1 MFESVSNLNPNKP
14 IVTLVHR
21 VITPKGEVRW
31 HKWTNRAI
39 FNEQNKVKEYQAV
52 GRDIT
57 ENKRVEEA
65 LRESEQVFRKMFEDS
80 MDGMVLAD
88 KTGKYIKINKAL
100 SKILGYSQEEL
111 LTMDSSDVTY
121 PGDVNQHSDVA
132 QQVFA
137 GESEGFS

>member
-1 MFESVSNLNPNKP
+1 MTRRPTYEEL
-14 IVTLVHR
+14 
-21 VITPKGEVRW
+21 
-31 HKWTNRAI
+31 
-39 FNEQNKVKEYQAV
+39 EQKVKELGKLEAKQ
-52 GRDIT
+52 T
-57 ENKRVEEA
+57 EEA

>member
-14 IVTLVHR
+14 IVTHEHR

-39 FNEQNKVKEYQAV
+39 FNEQNKLKEYQAV

-65 LRESEQVFRKMFEDS
+65 LRESEQVFRKIFKDS
-80 MDGMVLAD
+80 MDGMVLTD
-88 KTGKYIKINKAL
+88 KTGKYITINKAL